1 MDTKLQLTH
10 PQGKKAISMDPSKY
24 KVIKDAI
31 FEALKGKVEL
41 SHKDLFNAVA
51 GIFAKNKT
59 PFSGS
64 VEWHLE
70 WVKLDL
76 ESKEKIKRSG
86 DKSSLKFSLSK

>member
-1 MDTKLQLTH
+1 METKIQLTH
-10 PQGKKAISMDPSKY
+10 PQGKKAISMDPLKY

-31 FEALKGKVEL
+31 FEALKEKAER
-41 SHKDLFNAVA
+41 SHKELYNAVA
-51 GIFAKNKT
+51 GILAKNKT
-59 PFSGS
+59 AFSGS

-76 ESKEKIKRSG
+76 ESKEMIKRTG